1 MRTTS
6 RLFRTVLVAAGL
18 MAVSATAAQ
27 AMAMGPA
34 NVTDRDPAGFPAAGL
49 MAVTATAAQA
59 MAMGHANVTDR
70 DPLGFPA
77 AGLMAVSATAA
88 DGFTAAH
95 HQLPVVSRSP
105 GGPVVLHKSGF
116 VLGHQL
122 QTAPPVIAQPVSA
135 QSTDNSFDWTA
146 AALGAFVASLLLILA
161 AVAATIV
168 RPRQTVQL

>member
-27 AMAMGPA
+27 AMPQGPA
-34 NVTDRDPAGFPAAGL
+34 NVA
-49 MAVTATAAQA
+49 
-59 MAMGHANVTDR
+59 DR
-70 DPLGFPA
+70 DPL
-77 AGLMAVSATAA
+77 
-88 DGFTAAH
+88 GFTAAH
-95 HQLPVVSRSP
+95 HQLPVVSHSR

-122 QTAPPVIAQPVSA
+122 SFAAPKPMAAAADSPTNQTAPPVIAQPVSA
-135 QSTDNSFDWTA
+135 QSADNGFDWADA
-146 AALGAFVASLLLILA
+146 AIGALVASVVLTLV

>member
-34 NVTDRDPAGFPAAGL
+34 NVP
-49 MAVTATAAQA
+49 
-59 MAMGHANVTDR
+59 DR
-70 DPLGFPA
+70 DPL
-77 AGLMAVSATAA
+77 
-88 DGFTAAH
+88 GFTAAH
-95 HQLPVVSRSP
+95 HQLPVVSHSP

-122 QTAPPVIAQPVSA
+122 NSAPAQPMAAAADSPTNQTAPPVIAQPVSA
-135 QSTDNSFDWTA
+135 QSADNGFDWTA
-146 AALGAFVASLLLILA
+146 AAVGAFVASLLLILA
-161 AVAATIV
+161 AATVV
-168 RPRQTVQL
+168 RPRQTVRL

>member
-27 AMAMGPA
+27 AMALGPA
-34 NVTDRDPAGFPAAGL
+34 NVTDRDPL
-49 MAVTATAAQA
+49 
-59 MAMGHANVTDR
+59 
-70 DPLGFPA
+70 
-77 AGLMAVSATAA
+77 
-88 DGFTAAH
+88 GFTAAH
-95 HQLPVVSRSP
+95 HQLPVVSHSP

-122 QTAPPVIAQPVSA
+122 SFAPADGGGADSPTNQTAPPVIAQPVSA
-135 QSTDNSFDWTA
+135 QSADNGFDWADA
-146 AALGAFVASLLLILA
+146 AIGALVASVVLILA

>member
-27 AMAMGPA
+27 AMPQGPA
-34 NVTDRDPAGFPAAGL
+34 NVA
-49 MAVTATAAQA
+49 
-59 MAMGHANVTDR
+59 DR
-70 DPLGFPA
+70 DPL
-77 AGLMAVSATAA
+77 
-88 DGFTAAH
+88 GFTAAH
-95 HQLPVVSRSP
+95 HQLPVVSHSP

-122 QTAPPVIAQPVSA
+122 SFAAPQPMAAAADSPTNQTAPPVIAQPVSA
-135 QSTDNSFDWTA
+135 QSADNGFDWADA
-146 AALGAFVASLLLILA
+146 AIGALVASVVLTLA

>member
-27 AMAMGPA
+27 AMPQGPA
-34 NVTDRDPAGFPAAGL
+34 NVA
-49 MAVTATAAQA
+49 
-59 MAMGHANVTDR
+59 DR
-70 DPLGFPA
+70 DPL
-77 AGLMAVSATAA
+77 
-88 DGFTAAH
+88 GFTAAH
-95 HQLPVVSRSP
+95 HQLPVVSHSP

-122 QTAPPVIAQPVSA
+122 SFAAPQPMAAAADSPTNQTAPPVIAQPVSA
-135 QSTDNSFDWTA
+135 QSADNGFDWADA
-146 AALGAFVASLLLILA
+146 AIGALVASVVLILA

>member
-34 NVTDRDPAGFPAAGL
+34 NVTDRDPL
-49 MAVTATAAQA
+49 
-59 MAMGHANVTDR
+59 
-70 DPLGFPA
+70 
-77 AGLMAVSATAA
+77 
-88 DGFTAAH
+88 GFTAAR
-95 HQLPVVSRSP
+95 HQLPVVSHP
-105 GGPVVLHKSGF
+105 GGPVVLHRSGF

-122 QTAPPVIAQPVSA
+122 HSAPAQPMAAAADSPTSQTAPLVIAQPVSA
-135 QSTDNSFDWTA
+135 QSTDNGFDWTDA
-146 AALGAFVASLLLILA
+146 AIGALMASLLLILA

>member
-27 AMAMGPA
+27 AMAMPA
-34 NVTDRDPAGFPAAGL
+34 NVSDRDPA
-49 MAVTATAAQA
+49 
-59 MAMGHANVTDR
+59 
-70 DPLGFPA
+70 GFPA

-95 HQLPVVSRSP
+95 HQLPVSHSP

-122 QTAPPVIAQPVSA
+122 SFAAPKPMSAAADSPTNQTAPPVIDQPVSA
-135 QSTDNSFDWTA
+135 QSADNGFDWTA
-146 AALGAFVASLLLILA
+146 AAVGAFVASLLLILA
-161 AVAATIV
+161 AATVV